1 MGVVKSNIDVLVKE
15 GLGERAEND
24 FILARDTCLAL
35 LKLGPPKKV
44 QGQLQAEPFRF
55 PQNHQMFDRLQTLL
69 INGRQWWWK
78 LFLLK
83 INVYCINI
91 VLWMQIF
98 RFCIQKGH
106 MYSICFAIS
115 FLHILN

>member
-1 MGVVKSNIDVLVKE
+1 MPSLFRVLCLFYVDSRADMGVVKSNIDVLVKE

-69 INGRQWWWK
+69 INGRQ
-78 LFLLK
+78 
-83 INVYCINI
+83 
-91 VLWMQIF
+91 
-98 RFCIQKGH
+98 RR
-106 MYSICFAIS
+106 
-115 FLHILN
+115 

>member
-1 MGVVKSNIDVLVKE
+1 MKVNCIVCRDCCLHYVDSRANMGVVKSNIDVLVKE

-69 INGRQWWWK
+69 INGRQ
-78 LFLLK
+78 L
-83 INVYCINI
+83 
-91 VLWMQIF
+91 
-98 RFCIQKGH
+98 
-106 MYSICFAIS
+106 
-115 FLHILN
+115 